1 MDFLDNFTNHTDY
14 RINSKHIP
22 EINSIL
28 ITDNINIFEEHDL

>member
-14 RINSKHIP
+14 RIKSKHIP
-22 EINSIL
+22 EFNSIL